1 MIGFVLILSNTL
13 YRVPYW
19 NNITNGP
26 IVTWVVLN
34 SLHDF
39 HFNLKVNMAMLSD
52 VLNLKYFF
60 HRNCICDEI
69 VP

>member
-39 HFNLKVNMAMLSD
+39 HFNLKVNMATII
-52 VLNLKYFF
+52 NYAF
-60 HRNCICDEI
+60 
-69 VP
+69 